1 MSRIGELPA
10 HRQALQG
17 RTHSAPYCHADYDPI
32 RAYRGGNGPAWRIL
46 RAVCVWGFFVALGV
60 ALFFNL
66 SK

>member
-17 RTHSAPYCHADYDPI
+17 RTHSAPYCHADYDPV

-46 RAVCVWGFFVALGV
+46 KWLVCFGALAFVGVLLAWRA
-60 ALFFNL
+60 
-66 SK
+66 